1 MNDKLNEISTE
12 KEDISVLS
20 KDKEMDELQ
29 ERVKELNCFYG
40 ITKIIKDTE
49 LCAEEALQKIV
60 EILPPSWQHE
70 DAATARIVVNDQ
82 EFKTEDFEETKWCQ
96 TSDIAV
102 EGKKVGKLQICYLE
116 EKPEEDEGPFLEE
129 ERRLIDAISE
139 LLGGFIEECK
149 IKEGMKEGKIK
160 IKKDDLGRLIGGGEE
175 KKMTDEKADWEVIID
190 LLMKTDPRTLLR
202 MTRKMVYYLYRNEN
216 EKITALLNDVCPIT
230 PGDEIPEWCGINMPN
245 PRQDLE
251 SLKKVQE
258 GVFEIARES
267 LSPQKISE
275 LFQRWLRE
283 DKARPL
289 LLASQKKGI
298 SLVDIKDEL
307 NRFFDKPEDD
317 RALAPEDRMAIRTA
331 LIQRFFTDR
340 LKFINVAKKYIEVN
354 DFLPLL
360 ENTIGP
366 TQGAGKLGGK
376 TSGAY
381 LANKIINEE
390 MEDDELLDKIDFPK
404 SWYLTSDTML
414 DLIHYNDLDE
424 VIHIKYLDPDEI
436 RQEQPFLEQIM
447 KNAVFTTEIIE
458 GLKKILRNLDDKPI
472 IVRSSSLLEDNFG
485 AAFSGKYKS
494 LYLPN
499 TGTEEERL
507 NALTDAILEVY
518 ASTFGPDP
526 IEYRREKGMLDFSE
540 EMGVLIQEVVGQKVG
555 QYYMPAYAGV
565 AFSRN
570 EFRWSPRIRRND
582 GILRMVPG
590 LGTRAVDRVGNDYPT
605 LISPN
610 RPDLRVNTLLEEQ
623 IKYSPK
629 YLDAI
634 NLETGNIE
642 TVDAIDVF
650 QKYGDDYP
658 ILDKIVS
665 VYENDQLKE
674 KSKFMLEPES
684 SDMIV
689 TFNKLFESTEF
700 LNRMKRIMDILEE
713 RIGTPVDVEFASDG
727 EKIYIL
733 QCRPQ
738 SQSQE
743 IERKP
748 VPKNI
753 KKKRKLF
760 SAHKYVT
767 TSHIEN
773 IEYIVYVVPEEYTSL
788 DSKEKMRK
796 VARIVGELNNKLPKR
811 KFIMMG
817 PGRWGSRGDIKL
829 GVPVRYNDINNTSL
843 LVEIAREK
851 GDYLPELSFG
861 THFFQDLVEA
871 EIRYLPLYPDEE
883 VNIYNEDLLFRSKN
897 RLSDILPRY
906 EEFEDVIRV
915 INIGDISQGGTMSVV
930 MDGEANEAL
939 AYLKRPDHWDWRME
953 KVHEIGEAIDPEIY
967 NVKKMYVIGST
978 KDGSAGAGSDIDL
991 LIHFDGNAEQK
1002 DKLKGWLNKWDKELC
1017 KENEKRTGLRTE
1029 SMLDIHIITDEDLEN
1044 ETSWATHIT
1053 SPYKSAREIPIHQN
1067 D

>member
-1 MNDKLNEISTE
+1 MNDKLNEVSSG
-12 KEDISVLS
+12 KDDLSLLS
-20 KDKEMDELQ
+20 KDKEMGELQ

-40 ITKIIKDTE
+40 ITKIIKDKN

-60 EILPPSWQHE
+60 KILPPSWQHE
-70 DAATARIVVNDQ
+70 DVATARIIVNDQ
-82 EFKTEDFEETKWCQ
+82 EFKTDDFEETKWCQ
-96 TSDIAV
+96 SSDIKV
-102 EGKKVGKLQICYLE
+102 EGEKVGKLQICYLE
-116 EKPEEDEGPFLEE
+116 ERPEEGEGPFLRE
-129 ERRLIDAISE
+129 ERRLIEAISE
-139 LLGGFIEECK
+139 LLSGFIEECK
-149 IKEGMKEGKIK
+149 IKEEMKQGRLKVKEE
-160 IKKDDLGRLIGGGEE
+160 DLGSLIGGEE
-175 KKMTDEKADWEVIID
+175 KITEEKSDWEVIID

-202 MTRKMVYYLYRNEN
+202 ITRKMVYYLYRNEN
-216 EKITALLNDVCPIT
+216 EKITNLLNNVCPINKD
-230 PGDEIPEWCGINMPN
+230 GDVPEWCGINMPN
-245 PRQDLE
+245 PRQDLD
-251 SLKKVQE
+251 SLKSVQE

-267 LSPQKISE
+267 LSPEKISE
-275 LFQRWLRE
+275 LFHRWLRE

-298 SLVDIKDEL
+298 SLVEIKDEL
-307 NRFFDKPEDD
+307 NRFFDKAEAD

-340 LKFINVAKKYIEVN
+340 LKFINVAKKYIEVS

-366 TQGAGKLGGK
+366 AQGAGKLGGK

-381 LANKIINEE
+381 LANKILESDIKDN
-390 MEDDELLDKIDFPK
+390 ELLDRIKFPK

-424 VIHIKYLDPDEI
+424 VVHIKYLDPDEI
-436 RQEQPFLEQIM
+436 RQEHPFLEQIM

-458 GLKKILRNLDDKPI
+458 GLKEILRDIDDKPI

-499 TGTEEERL
+499 TGSEEERL
-507 NALTDAILEVY
+507 NDLMDAILEVY

-540 EMGVLIQEVVGQKVG
+540 EMGVLIQEVVGEKVRP
-555 QYYMPAYAGV
+555 YYMPAFAGV

-570 EFRWSPRIRRND
+570 EFRWSPRIKRDD
-582 GILRMVPG
+582 GIIRLVPG

-610 RPDLRVNTLLEEQ
+610 RPDLRVNTLIEEQ

-629 YLDAI
+629 YMDVI

-642 TVDAIDVF
+642 TIDAVKIF
-650 QKYGDDYP
+650 EEYGDDYP
-658 ILDKIVS
+658 NLDKIVS
-665 VYENDQLKE
+665 VYENDQLKD
-674 KSKFMLEPES
+674 KSKMMLDPER
-684 SDMIV
+684 SDMII
-689 TFNKLFESTEF
+689 TFNKLFKNTDF
-700 LNRMKRIMDILEE
+700 LKDMKKIMDILED

-727 EKIYIL
+727 ENIYML

-743 IERKP
+743 IEREP
-748 VPKNI
+748 VPTNI
-753 KKKRKLF
+753 KKNRKLF

-767 TSHIEN
+767 TSHIDN
-773 IEYIVYVVPEEYTSL
+773 IEYIVYVIPEEYTSL

-796 VARIVGELNNKLPKR
+796 VATIVGELNNKLPNR

-829 GVPVRYNDINNTSL
+829 GVPVKYNDINNTSL

-883 VNIYNEDLLFRSKN
+883 GNIYNEDLLFRSKN
-897 RLSDILPRY
+897 RLTDLFPKY
-906 EEFEDVIRV
+906 EKFEDVVRV
-915 INIGDISQGGTMSVV
+915 IDVGDISQGGTLSVV

-939 AYLKRPDHWDWRME
+939 AYLKKPDHWDWRIE
-953 KVHEIGEAIDPEIY
+953 KVHEIGEAIDPAIY
-967 NVKKMYVIGST
+967 GVKNMYVIGST

-991 LIHFDGNAEQK
+991 LIHFDGSPEEK
-1002 DKLKGWLNKWDKELC
+1002 DKLKAWLDKWDKELC
-1017 KENEKRTGLRTE
+1017 KENEKRTGLKTE
-1029 SMLDIHIITDEDLEN
+1029 SMLDIHIITDEDLED

-1053 SPYKSAREIPIHQN
+1053 SPYKSAREIPIHQK

>member
-1 MNDKLNEISTE
+1 MNDKLNEVSSG
-12 KEDISVLS
+12 KDDLSLLS

-40 ITKIIKDTE
+40 ITKIIKDKD

-60 EILPPSWQHE
+60 KILPPSWQHE
-70 DAATARIVVNDQ
+70 DVATARIIVNDQ
-82 EFKTEDFEETKWCQ
+82 EFKTDDFEETKWCQ
-96 TSDIAV
+96 SSDIKV
-102 EGKKVGKLQICYLE
+102 EGEKVGKLQICYLE
-116 EKPEEDEGPFLEE
+116 ERQEEGEGPFLRE
-129 ERRLIDAISE
+129 ERRLIEAISE
-139 LLGGFIEECK
+139 LLSGFIEECK
-149 IKEGMKEGKIK
+149 IKEEMKQGRLKVKEE
-160 IKKDDLGRLIGGGEE
+160 DLGSLIGGEE
-175 KKMTDEKADWEVIID
+175 KITEEKSDWEVIID

-202 MTRKMVYYLYRNEN
+202 ITRKMVYYLYRNEN
-216 EKITALLNDVCPIT
+216 EKITNLLNNVCPINKD
-230 PGDEIPEWCGINMPN
+230 GDVPEWCGINMPN
-245 PRQDLE
+245 PRQDLD
-251 SLKKVQE
+251 SLKSVQE

-267 LSPQKISE
+267 LSPEKISE
-275 LFQRWLRE
+275 LFHRWLRE

-298 SLVDIKDEL
+298 SLVEIKDEL
-307 NRFFDKPEDD
+307 NRFFDKAEAD

-340 LKFINVAKKYIEVN
+340 LKFINVAKKYIEVS

-366 TQGAGKLGGK
+366 AQGAGKLGGK

-381 LANKIINEE
+381 LANKILESDIKDN
-390 MEDDELLDKIDFPK
+390 ELLDRIKFPK

-424 VIHIKYLDPDEI
+424 VVHIKYLDPDEI
-436 RQEQPFLEQIM
+436 RQEHPFLEQIM

-458 GLKKILRNLDDKPI
+458 GLKEILRDIDDKPI

-499 TGTEEERL
+499 TGSEEERL
-507 NALTDAILEVY
+507 NDLMDAILEVY

-540 EMGVLIQEVVGQKVG
+540 EMGVLIQEVVGEKVG
-555 QYYMPAYAGV
+555 PYYMPAFAGV

-570 EFRWSPRIRRND
+570 EFRWSPRIKRDD
-582 GILRMVPG
+582 GIIRLVPG

-610 RPDLRVNTLLEEQ
+610 RPDLRVNTLIEEQ

-629 YLDAI
+629 YMDVI

-642 TVDAIDVF
+642 TIDAVKIF
-650 QKYGDDYP
+650 EEYGDDYP
-658 ILDKIVS
+658 NLDKIVS
-665 VYENDQLKE
+665 VYENDQLKD
-674 KSKFMLEPES
+674 KSKMMLDPER
-684 SDMIV
+684 SDMII
-689 TFNKLFESTEF
+689 TFNKLFKNTDF
-700 LNRMKRIMDILEE
+700 LKDMKKIMDILED

-727 EKIYIL
+727 ENIYML

-743 IERKP
+743 IEREP
-748 VPKNI
+748 VPTNI
-753 KKKRKLF
+753 KKNRKLF

-767 TSHIEN
+767 TSHIDN
-773 IEYIVYVVPEEYTSL
+773 IEYIVYVIPEEYTSL

-796 VARIVGELNNKLPKR
+796 VATIVGELNNKLPNR

-829 GVPVRYNDINNTSL
+829 GVPVKYNDINNTSL

-883 VNIYNEDLLFRSKN
+883 GNIYNEDLLFRSKN
-897 RLSDILPRY
+897 RLTDLFPKY
-906 EEFEDVIRV
+906 EKFEDVVRV
-915 INIGDISQGGTMSVV
+915 IDVGDISQGGTLSVV

-939 AYLKRPDHWDWRME
+939 AYLKKPDHWDWRIE
-953 KVHEIGEAIDPEIY
+953 KVHEIGEAIDPAIY
-967 NVKKMYVIGST
+967 GVKNMYVIGST

-991 LIHFDGNAEQK
+991 LIHFDGSPEEK
-1002 DKLKGWLNKWDKELC
+1002 DKLKAWLDKWDKELC
-1017 KENEKRTGLRTE
+1017 KENEKRTGLKTE
-1029 SMLDIHIITDEDLEN
+1029 SMLDIHIITDEDLED

-1053 SPYKSAREIPIHQN
+1053 SPYKSAREIPIHQK